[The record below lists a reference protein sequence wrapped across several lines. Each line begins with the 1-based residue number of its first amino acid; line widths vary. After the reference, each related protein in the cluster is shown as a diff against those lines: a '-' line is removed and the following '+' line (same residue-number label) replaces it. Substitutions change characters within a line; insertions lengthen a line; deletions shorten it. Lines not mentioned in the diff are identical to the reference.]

1 MAKYNGPVADAIK
14 EIVDD
19 RWFGGIA
26 AEEAVEQ
33 IVDLVTGFM
42 AAGWHQGQ
50 TLEQA
55 MHIWQRGAVG

>member
-1 MAKYNGPVADAIK
+1 MPKYNGPVADEIRH
-14 EIVDD
+14 IVDD
-19 RWFGGIA
+19 RWFGTTGR
-26 AEEAVEQ
+26 EEAVEE
-33 IVDLVTGFM
+33 IIDLVTGFM